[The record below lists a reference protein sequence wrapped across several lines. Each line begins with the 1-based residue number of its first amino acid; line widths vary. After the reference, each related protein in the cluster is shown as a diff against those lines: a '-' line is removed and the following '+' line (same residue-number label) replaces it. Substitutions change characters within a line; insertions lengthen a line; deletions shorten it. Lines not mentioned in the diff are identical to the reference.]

1 PITNVPGSIPRIIW
15 LSFKKNELNVNKNTK
30 IWLNYIAGGAIS
42 LFLLWSIYGQVT
54 KQMAGIGADTWKRAG
69 PGAYLWLC
77 IFLMFVNTSLEGCK
91 WYLLAN
97 VAEPLGYAKA
107 FSSYLAGV
115 AFSIITPN
123 RIGEYPGRILYIG
136 SNNTWRYINVSVT
149 GIISQL
155 SGVYIFGLMGLIYYN
170 IAFPAPMAKVAL
182 GLCFIANIFIIIIY
196 RRYETWLPALARIKW
211 LQKFSIYG
219 RLQNR
224 VPRSRRFTVLGIS
237 ILRVAIFTAQ
247 YLFLLKWMNVDI
259 PLAEGFFMAALFFW
273 ILAVIPGIALIEL
286 GVRGSLSIHLFKL
299 ISSTPP
305 NIVGMVAATAG
316 IWLLNLIIPS
326 IFGSILIIRMRLL
339 R

>member
-1 PITNVPGSIPRIIW
+1 MS
-15 LSFKKNELNVNKNTK
+15 KNTK

-54 KQMAGIGADTWKRAG
+54 KQITTIGIDTWKHTG
-69 PGAYLWLC
+69 PDAYLWVC
-77 IFLMFVNTSLEGCK
+77 IAMMLVNTSLEGCK

-97 VAEPLGYAKA
+97 VAEPVGYGRA

-136 SNNTWRYINVSVT
+136 SSNTWRFINVSVI
-149 GIISQL
+149 GVISQL
-155 SGVYIFGLMGLIYYN
+155 SGVYIFGLMGLVYYN
-170 IAFPAPMAKVAL
+170 VTFPASMAKGVLAL
-182 GLCFIANIFIIIIY
+182 CLLANVLIIIIY

-211 LQKFSIYG
+211 LQRFSIYG
-219 RLQNR
+219 RLPNM
-224 VPRSRRFTVLGIS
+224 VPKGRQLLVLGIS
-237 ILRVAIFTAQ
+237 VLRVAIFTAQ

-259 PLAEGFFMAALFFW
+259 PIAGGFFMSALYFW
-273 ILAVIPGIALIEL
+273 LLAVIPGIALVEL
-286 GVRGSLSIHLFKL
+286 GVRGSVSIYLFQQ
-299 ISSTPP
+299 ISTVPP
-305 NIVGMVAATAG
+305 NIVGMVAATAA

-326 IFGSILIIRMRLL
+326 IFGSLLILRMRLL